1 MKYLTSKLHCQGL
14 ANTIRLLQFDQKVT
28 INIFIIKNKNAQRLK
43 ISSEAGRNIL
53 LDFGSGT

>member
-1 MKYLTSKLHCQGL
+1 
-14 ANTIRLLQFDQKVT
+14 LLQFDQKVT

-53 LDFGSGT
+53 LDFGSGTWR